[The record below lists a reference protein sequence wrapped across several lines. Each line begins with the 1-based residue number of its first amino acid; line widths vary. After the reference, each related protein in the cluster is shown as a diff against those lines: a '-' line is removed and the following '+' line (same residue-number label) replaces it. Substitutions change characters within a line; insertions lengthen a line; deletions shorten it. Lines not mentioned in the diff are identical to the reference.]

1 MKIAVVV
8 PRYGPDVV
16 GGAETLVRGL
26 AERLQRDD
34 PDIEM
39 EALTTCALDHHTW
52 KNYYREGRDVVKGV
66 PVRRFAVNQNR
77 NLTRYGE
84 LLLKIG
90 MGQFLS
96 VDEQYEWIDV
106 NVHSAGLY
114 DYIERNE
121 ERYDYFLFAP
131 YLFGTTYYGVSIV
144 PHKSIICPCLHD
156 ETFAYFEATRL
167 LLESCRGLMF
177 NTEPEMRLARD
188 RIGIENAGMRVVG
201 FGFDDPSC
209 SDDLSRY
216 YGSAHRFRQK
226 YRKLKGRFILYAGR
240 LEEGKNVPLLLS
252 CFRRYKE
259 SHKSDLKLVLMG
271 SGMENY
277 PLPRDVIRLGIVP
290 EEDKLDVYAA
300 ATVLCQPSVNESF
313 SIVMMESWLMEV
325 PVLVHD
331 QCPVTK
337 YHCLKS
343 KGGLFFG
350 HYDEFEATLSLM
362 LDQPEI
368 ARRLGQNGRK
378 YVLTNYSWEA
388 VIRRFQSAL
397 REWASLE
404 SRPFGFSKP
413 QGSAVSA
420 RHLPE
425 R

>member
-26 AERLQRDD
+26 AERIQKDKAG
-34 PDIEM
+34 IEV
-39 EALTTCALDHHTW
+39 EVLTTCARDHHTW
-52 KNYYREGRDVVKGV
+52 KNYYREGRDVVNGV
-66 PVRRFAVNQNR
+66 PVRRFAVNENR
-77 NLTRYGE
+77 DLTRHRE
-84 LLLKIG
+84 LLLKLS
-90 MGQFLS
+90 MGQLIP

-114 DYIERNE
+114 DYIERNAD
-121 ERYDYFLFAP
+121 RYDYFLFAP
-131 YLFGTTYYGVSIV
+131 YLFGTTYYGASIV

-167 LLESCRGLMF
+167 LLESCRGIMF

-188 RIGIENAGMRVVG
+188 QIGIRNEGMRVVG
-201 FGFDDPSC
+201 FGFDDPGRSE
-209 SDDLSRY
+209 DLGRY
-216 YGSAHRFRQK
+216 YGSAQRVRQK

-252 CFRRYKE
+252 YFRHYKE
-259 SHKSDLKLVLMG
+259 SHRSDLKLALMG
-271 SGMENY
+271 SGMEKY
-277 PLPRDVIRLGIVP
+277 PLPRDVIRLGTVP

-313 SIVMMESWLMEV
+313 SIVMMESWLMGG

-343 KGGLFFG
+343 NGGLFFG
-350 HYDEFEATLSLM
+350 DYDEFEASLSLL

-368 ARRLGQNGRK
+368 ARRMGQNGRK

-388 VIRRFQSAL
+388 VIRRFKSAL
-397 REWASLE
+397 REWASL
-404 SRPFGFSKP
+404 R
-413 QGSAVSA
+413 
-420 RHLPE
+420 
-425 R
+425 

>member
-26 AERLQRDD
+26 AERIQRGDAE
-34 PDIEM
+34 IEV
-39 EALTTCALDHHTW
+39 EALTTCARDHHTW
-52 KNYYREGRDVVKGV
+52 KNYYREGRDVVNGV
-66 PVRRFAVNQNR
+66 PVRRFAVNANR
-77 NLTRYGE
+77 DLTRYGE
-84 LLLKIG
+84 LLRKLS
-90 MGQFLS
+90 MGQLFPL
-96 VDEQYEWIDV
+96 DEQYEWIDV
-106 NVHSAGLY
+106 NVHSARLY

-121 ERYDYFLFAP
+121 DRYDYFLFAP
-131 YLFGTTYYGVSIV
+131 YLFGTTYYGASIV

-156 ETFAYFEATRL
+156 EPFAYFEATRL
-167 LLESCRGLMF
+167 LLESCRGIMF

-188 RIGIENAGMRVVG
+188 QIGVRNAGMRVVG
-201 FGFDDPSC
+201 FGFDDPSR

-216 YGSAHRFRQK
+216 YGSAHRFQQK
-226 YRKLKGRFILYAGR
+226 YRKLKKKRFILYAGR

-252 CFRRYKE
+252 YFRRYQE

-271 SGMENY
+271 SGMEKY
-277 PLPRDVIRLGIVP
+277 PLPRHVIRLGIVP

-343 KGGLFFG
+343 NGGLFFRD
-350 HYDEFEATLSLM
+350 YDEFEASLSFM
-362 LDQPEI
+362 LDQPEM
-368 ARRLGQNGRK
+368 ARRLGQNGRQ

-388 VIRRFQSAL
+388 VIRRFKNAL
-397 REWASLE
+397 REWATL
-404 SRPFGFSKP
+404 R
-413 QGSAVSA
+413 
-420 RHLPE
+420 
-425 R
+425 